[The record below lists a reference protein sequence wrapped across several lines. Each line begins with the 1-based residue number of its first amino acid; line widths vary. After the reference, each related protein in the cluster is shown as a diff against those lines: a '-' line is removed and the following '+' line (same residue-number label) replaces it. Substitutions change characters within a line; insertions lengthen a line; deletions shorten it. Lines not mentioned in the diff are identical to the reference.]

1 MGKLTWISLGI
12 SPFYRELQEIF
23 MDDHPQVI
31 IVVHNLISYNKNA
44 SPFLKLKNKQKL

>member
-1 MGKLTWISLGI
+1 
-12 SPFYRELQEIF
+12 

-31 IVVHNLISYNKNA
+31 IVVQNLISYNKNA